1 MMIREF
7 RPEDADQ
14 LYSIMLTSFDEYYR
28 HEVLFQFYSMW
39 PQGQLV
45 ACDVIGNPIAFLFS
59 TRVDNNTVRI
69 MLFAVSQEY
78 RNRGIGQ
85 EILNRFRMISMMSGV
100 RNIILEV
107 RENNEA
113 AKRFYRR
120 NGFKEAGIIQNFYQ
134 DGGNGIRMEGSVQL
148 NC

>member
-39 PQGQLV
+39 PRGQLV
-45 ACDVIGNPIAFLFS
+45 ACDVLGTPIAFLFS

-107 RENNEA
+107 RDNNEA